1 MANLH
6 LLPPNATPAERAFS
20 EATTRIDRI
29 PVPIARLY
37 NPDDC
42 PVEFLPWLA
51 WALSVDAWESSWSEA
66 QKRRAVKNAIWIHK
80 HKGTRGAVERAVQT
94 LGYRIRI
101 LEWWQERP
109 KAERFTFSIDIE
121 VDDRGVSPELFSS
134 LTRVVNKAKNTR
146 SHLRGFQVAESVRSE
161 CPAAGAFQQGTDL
174 TVYPWTTRELLQ
186 AASLPV
192 ALGITEYL
200 SITVQP
206 R

>member
-1 MANLH
+1 MASLH

-20 EATTRIDRI
+20 EGTTRIDRI

-66 QKRRAVKNAIWIHK
+66 QKRAAVRNAIWIHK
-80 HKGTRGAVERAVQT
+80 HKGTRGAVDRAVRA
-94 LGYRIRI
+94 LGYRVRIR
-101 LEWWQERP
+101 EWWQERP
-109 KAERFTFSIDIE
+109 KTERFTFTIDIE
-121 VDDRGVSPELFSS
+121 VDDRGVSPDLYAM
-134 LTRVVNKAKNTR
+134 LTRVVLKAKNTR
-146 SHLRGFQVAESVRSE
+146 SHLTGFQVTESVQGGCSVG
-161 CPAAGAFQQGTDL
+161 GAFQSGEEL
-174 TVYPWTTRELLQ
+174 TVLPWMTHEVLQ
-186 AASLPV
+186 STNLSAAC
-192 ALGITEYL
+192 AITEYL